1 MTDPTRIDISTD
13 PRERRLYGTTAHG
26 WLDFDVPYMTE
37 VAPNLW
43 QGGCAR
49 GLVLPVD
56 IKHVVSLYPWER
68 YTIEHPVDSELYVRM
83 FDSEGQDLDRVDS
96 IANWVNQ
103 CRESGPVLVHCQ
115 AGLNRS
121 ALIAARAIYTSEQNA
136 VADNEDYIGTG
147 PEIVEHLREKRSPAV
162 LCNPAFADE
171 VASWA

>member
-1 MTDPTRIDISTD
+1 MTDPTRIEISTD

-49 GLVLPVD
+49 GLVLPGD

-83 FDSEGQDLDRVDS
+83 FDSEGQDLDRVDG

-121 ALIAARAIYTSEQNA
+121 ALIAARAH
-136 VADNEDYIGTG
+136 
-147 PEIVEHLREKRSPAV
+147 HLRTGTPGPSIVTYLRATRSPAV

-171 VASWA
+171 VASWV

>member
-1 MTDPTRIDISTD
+1 MSDPTRIDVVTD

-26 WLDFDVPYMTE
+26 WIDFDVPYMTE

-49 GLVLPVD
+49 GLVLPAD

-68 YTIEHPVDSELYVRM
+68 YRIDGIVDSELYVRM
-83 FDSEGQDLDRVDS
+83 FDAEDQDLDQVDRL
-96 IANWVNQ
+96 ACWVNE
-103 CRESGPVLVHCQ
+103 CRDSGPVLVHCQ

-121 ALIAARAIYTSEQNA
+121 SLVVARAIYISEQNA

-147 PEIVEHLREKRSPAV
+147 ADIVAYLREKRSPAV
-162 LCNPAFADE
+162 LCNPAFAEE
-171 VASWA
+171 VASWR